1 MPWLALNGF
10 GVHPIT
16 FFGILFLVF
25 VAPSLIGAI
34 AGMWIMW
41 GKQRS
46 LFLGLLM
53 GFAVGA
59 GATALGWGLAVLN
72 DLWELHF
79 VGLSLGVAALFA
91 IARYLPER

>member
-1 MPWLALNGF
+1 MSWLVLDTLGVDSAGF
-10 GVHPIT
+10 VG
-16 FFGILFLVF
+16 GLFLIF
-25 VAPSLIGAI
+25 VAPSIIGAI
-34 AGMWIMW
+34 AGMWIMS

-59 GATALGWGLAVLN
+59 GATALGWGLVVLN

-91 IARYLPER
+91 IARYLPGR